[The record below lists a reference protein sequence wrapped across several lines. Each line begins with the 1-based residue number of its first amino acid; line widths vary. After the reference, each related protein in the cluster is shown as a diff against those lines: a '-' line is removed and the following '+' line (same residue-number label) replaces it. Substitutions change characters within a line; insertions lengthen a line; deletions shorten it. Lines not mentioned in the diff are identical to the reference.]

1 MKRDEAL
8 VQQALSPKFAEIKL
22 KFEDLMA
29 EFDEVAK
36 QFSLYYEKEKVRRAY
51 IDLSEQIDELLV
63 DEVTIKLEQSKQKG
77 LFC

>member
-1 MKRDEAL
+1 MKRDEAM
-8 VQQALSPKFAEIKL
+8 VQQALNPKFAEIKL

-29 EFDEVAK
+29 EFEEAAK
-36 QFSLYYEKEKVRRAY
+36 QFSMYYEKEKMRKAY
-51 IDLSEQIDELLV
+51 IDISEQIDELLV